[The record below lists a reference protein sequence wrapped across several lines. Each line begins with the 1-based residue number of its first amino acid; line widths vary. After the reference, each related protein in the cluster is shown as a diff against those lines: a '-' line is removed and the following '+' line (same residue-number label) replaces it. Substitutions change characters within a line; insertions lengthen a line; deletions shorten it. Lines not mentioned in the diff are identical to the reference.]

1 MQDIPVID
9 FDTLGRA
16 ATRQSLDQACRDW
29 GVFYLDGHTLD
40 RELARRMFAAMHGFF
55 AQPVALKQTVER
67 TASNPWGFY
76 DRELTKNVRDWKE
89 IFDVGPDITTD
100 GLPGAR
106 AQWPDETRAVAM
118 RGFRETLQAYSAA
131 CEQVA
136 LRVLHAI
143 SANLGMPARYLDGC
157 FDATQTSF
165 LRLNHYPACANPAP
179 ADTPGIPASGHLG
192 IHHHTDSGAL
202 TVLLQD
208 GQAGL
213 QVLHGEHWRL
223 VQPRENALLVNIG
236 DIVQVWSNDR
246 YRAPLHRV
254 LANATAA
261 RYSAPYFYNPSYT
274 TVYAPLPGACDV
286 ANPARYRPIHWGEF
300 RAARAAGDYADYG
313 EEVQISRYRVE
324 GASGTAPLVDMGCT
338 LGK

>member
-1 MQDIPVID
+1 MQDIPAID
-9 FDTLGRA
+9 FDKLNRA
-16 ATRQSLDQACRDW
+16 ATRQLLDQACRDW
-29 GVFYLDGHTLD
+29 GVFYLDGHVLE
-40 RELARRMFAAMHGFF
+40 RELVRRMFAAMHGFF
-55 AQPVALKQTVER
+55 AQPAAVKQAVER
-67 TASNPWGFY
+67 TGSNPWGFY

-89 IFDVGPDITTD
+89 IFDVGPNIATD

-106 AQWPDETRAVAM
+106 AQWPDETRSAAIQ
-118 RGFRETLQAYSAA
+118 GFCETLQAYSAA

-136 LRVLHAI
+136 RQVLHAI

-157 FDATQTSF
+157 FDAAQTSF
-165 LRLNHYPACANPAP
+165 LRLNHYPPCANPAP
-179 ADTPGIPASGHLG
+179 ANTPGIPASGHLG

-213 QVLHGEHWRL
+213 QVLQGEHWHL

-254 LANATAA
+254 LANAAVS
-261 RYSAPYFYNPSYT
+261 RYSAPYFYNPSYD
-274 TVYAPLPGACDV
+274 TVYAPLPGVCDA
-286 ANPARYRPIHWGEF
+286 ANPPRYRPIHWGEF
-300 RAARAAGDYADYG
+300 RAARAAGDYADLG
-313 EEVQISRYRVE
+313 EEVQISRYRI
-324 GASGTAPLVDMGCT
+324 SRQ
-338 LGK
+338 